1 MLHDNLE
8 SEDWRNRK
16 FGTEDIP
23 IPKVVQSQNMG
34 CSHGYVLVKNV
45 DRSRRYCG
53 KKIAVKKHKRSFY
66 TTYARGDAIQCRGQW
81 LRPIRASS
89 SLRQHCLRLISTG
102 GWIDL
107 QLFFSFWSVIR
118 LRVEQKYIFPQN
130 ASEALRYL
138 SAGIASPVL
147 SVCPKLS
154 LCNHAATVRDPYSH
168 GETAMQG

>member
-23 IPKVVQSQNMG
+23 NPKVVQSQNMG

-53 KKIAVKKHKRSFY
+53 KKIAVKKQNAPSTPLMRGVTRYSAVGSDSALFAPPPHSGNIVFDWFQLVVES
-66 TTYARGDAIQCRGQW
+66 TYNF
-81 LRPIRASS
+81 
-89 SLRQHCLRLISTG
+89 
-102 GWIDL
+102 
-107 QLFFSFWSVIR
+107 FFSFWSVIR